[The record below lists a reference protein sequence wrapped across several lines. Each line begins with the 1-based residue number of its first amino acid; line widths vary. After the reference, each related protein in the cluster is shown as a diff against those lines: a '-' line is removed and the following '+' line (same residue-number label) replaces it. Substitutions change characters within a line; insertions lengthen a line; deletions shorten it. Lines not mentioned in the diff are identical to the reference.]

1 MFVVSKHIFDVSD
14 ANMTE
19 EYFCVASR
27 VIHRTVTDIQI
38 IPCTDHKLQVACII
52 EMEEDVRGE
61 CKYHL
66 ASRAHAK
73 MYILASRGENNKN
86 CRHL

>member
-1 MFVVSKHIFDVSD
+1 VFVVSNNIFDVSD
-14 ANMTE
+14 VNRKE
-19 EYFCVASR
+19 EYFCVASK
-27 VIHRTVTDIQI
+27 VINRTVTDIQI
-38 IPCTDHKLQVACII
+38 ISCADRKLPVACII
-52 EMEEDVRGE
+52 EMEDVRGE

>member
-1 MFVVSKHIFDVSD
+1 MFVVSNNIFDVSD
-14 ANMTE
+14 VNRKE
-19 EYFCVASR
+19 EYFCVASK
-27 VIHRTVTDIQI
+27 VINRTVTDIQI
-38 IPCTDHKLQVACII
+38 ISCADRKLPVACII
-52 EMEEDVRGE
+52 EMEDVRGE

>member
-14 ANMTE
+14 ANRKE

-27 VIHRTVTDIQI
+27 VIYRTVTDIQI
-38 IPCTDHKLQVACII
+38 ISCTDRKLPVACII
-52 EMEEDVRGE
+52 EMKDVRGE

-73 MYILASRGENNKN
+73 MYILAGRGENNKN

>member
-19 EYFCVASR
+19 QYFCVASR

-38 IPCTDHKLQVACII
+38 ISCTNHTLPVACII
-52 EMEEDVRGE
+52 EMEDVRGQ

-66 ASRAHAK
+66 TSRAHAK
-73 MYILASRGENNKN
+73 MYILASRGENYKN

>member
-1 MFVVSKHIFDVSD
+1 MFVVSKHIFDVSG
-14 ANMTE
+14 AKRKE
-19 EYFCVASR
+19 KYFCVASK
-27 VIHRTVTDIQI
+27 VINRTVTDIQI
-38 IPCTDHKLQVACII
+38 ISCADRKLPVACII
-52 EMEEDVRGE
+52 EMEDVRGE

-66 ASRAHAK
+66 AFRAHAK

>member
-1 MFVVSKHIFDVSD
+1 M
-14 ANMTE
+14 
-19 EYFCVASR
+19 
-27 VIHRTVTDIQI
+27 
-38 IPCTDHKLQVACII
+38 
-52 EMEEDVRGE
+52 EDVRGE